1 MAAQSRPRHSGLAP
15 RAPTTLSGPVPGTL
29 GQDGAGVCSCGDGH
43 RGESTGLSHA
53 PGGSSVRGDALP
65 GPGHTVTGSHKCP
78 PCSVQRAGR
87 AGGGGGG
94 GNWRNHRKNWKS
106 QMVCS
111 TQKSSGRALSGAAAG
126 DGHQVTG
133 TAPSGEG
140 HHAWREVPRRA
151 GPGRGAGV
159 QPKLPG
165 PAGAGLGTSGRS
177 LKNRGRE
184 GTARLRGNASWRP
197 PPPASQRPQEGHAR
211 GSQQDRAPSARL
223 HLKRLPGHEDTAQT
237 CGLPRA
243 APPLGTQASLWGGG
257 GAQAG
262 VQRKAT
268 VAGPGAQR
276 VRRNSSPDWPCG
288 LSKPPVKPAGQSGPF
303 WRAARGPGLTLHP
316 QSTARHLGADPA
328 WVPAV
333 PRKALSKKRASD
345 SQPR

>member
-1 MAAQSRPRHSGLAP
+1 
-15 RAPTTLSGPVPGTL
+15 
-29 GQDGAGVCSCGDGH
+29 
-43 RGESTGLSHA
+43 
-53 PGGSSVRGDALP
+53 
-65 GPGHTVTGSHKCP
+65 
-78 PCSVQRAGR
+78 
-87 AGGGGGG
+87 
-94 GNWRNHRKNWKS
+94 
-106 QMVCS
+106 MVCS
-111 TQKSSGRALSGAAAG
+111 TQKSSGRALSGAGAA

-140 HHAWREVPRRA
+140 HHAWREAPRRA

-184 GTARLRGNASWRP
+184 EAARLRGNASWQP

-243 APPLGTQASLWGGG
+243 APPLGTQALLLGG
-257 GAQAG
+257 GARGAG
-262 VQRKAT
+262 RRAEKAT
-268 VAGPGAQR
+268 VPGPGAQR
-276 VRRNSSPDWPCG
+276 ARRDSSPDWPSRQNC
-288 LSKPPVKPAGQSGPF
+288 GQSGPF

-328 WVPAV
+328 RVPAV
-333 PRKALSKKRASD
+333 PRKAPSKKRASD
-345 SQPR
+345 PQPR